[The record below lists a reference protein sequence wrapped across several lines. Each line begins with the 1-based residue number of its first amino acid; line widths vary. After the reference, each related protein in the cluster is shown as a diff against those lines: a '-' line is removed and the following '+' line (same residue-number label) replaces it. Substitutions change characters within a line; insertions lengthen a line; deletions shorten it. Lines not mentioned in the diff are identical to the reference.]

1 MASSLILSNYILYTT
16 YYSMCITRTHTPQ
29 RQRSVIPCYWE
40 SQPSGCLKAHCPF
53 LHTKPRPQLP
63 NVTERVSQFK
73 FATIDIKS
81 LDELRKGVNKA
92 TVASSKQ
99 GGHQAI
105 NSTGNDSRFGVQN
118 STGFR
123 FVANNHKTAP
133 PTSQNQTQP
142 RLADP
147 TRSEGGKSTTIPS
160 FELGTVLKDVVS
172 RLNSSSTAS
181 SRSSSVSTCVSNATT
196 AMASGSPIPTISLYS
211 AKGSIFNTEVRPG
224 SIFGSN
230 LNQVVPAERAPID
243 DVDLRSTLSSQ
254 RSIKS
259 TPFGDV
265 NIITTSTHNK
275 RPRHLDVAMPD
286 PKRVSPS
293 NLSIIDFCKLVD
305 LHVYS

>member
-1 MASSLILSNYILYTT
+1 M
-16 YYSMCITRTHTPQ
+16 
-29 RQRSVIPCYWE
+29 
-40 SQPSGCLKAHCPF
+40 
-53 LHTKPRPQLP
+53 
-63 NVTERVSQFK
+63 
-73 FATIDIKS
+73 
-81 LDELRKGVNKA
+81 
-92 TVASSKQ
+92 ASSKQ

-105 NSTGNDSRFGVQN
+105 NSTGNDTRFGVQN

-123 FVANNHKTAP
+123 FVANNHKTTP

-172 RLNSSSTAS
+172 RLNSSSTTS
-181 SRSSSVSTCVSNATT
+181 SRSSSVSTCVSDVTT

-224 SIFGSN
+224 SIFGSS
-230 LNQVVPAERAPID
+230 LNQVPAERAPTD
-243 DVDLRSTLSSQ
+243 NVDLRSTLSSQ
-254 RSIKS
+254 SSIKS

-286 PKRVSPS
+286 AKRVSPS
-293 NLSIIDFCKLVD
+293 NLSINFCKLVD
-305 LHVYS
+305 LHVCS